1 MFQAADGT
9 YKLET
14 RFVDGRVKG
23 RRDMNN
29 NRTHSNDNVQAS
41 TDIMTPREC

>member
-14 RFVDGRVKG
+14 RYVDGRVKG
-23 RRDMNN
+23 KQDMN
-29 NRTHSNDNVQAS
+29 
-41 TDIMTPREC
+41 IKI